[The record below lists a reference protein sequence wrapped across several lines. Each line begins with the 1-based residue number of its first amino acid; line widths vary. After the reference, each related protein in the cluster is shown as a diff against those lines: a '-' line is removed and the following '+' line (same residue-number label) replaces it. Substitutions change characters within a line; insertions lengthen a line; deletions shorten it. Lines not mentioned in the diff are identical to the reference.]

1 MKCTRELKHFK
12 GLSLLE
18 VADGI
23 YRLLT
28 SQNGEIKVLE
38 PNFTKKVNVKKQRP
52 FDRSTAIF
60 KLKSKTFACAQIY
73 SKRRG
78 DRK

>member
-1 MKCTRELKHFK
+1 MYKRVKAPFC
-12 GLSLLE
+12 LSLLE

-28 SQNGEIKVLE
+28 SQNGEIQKVLE
-38 PNFTKKVNVKKQRP
+38 TNFTKKVNVKKQRP

-73 SKRRG
+73 SKC
-78 DRK
+78 